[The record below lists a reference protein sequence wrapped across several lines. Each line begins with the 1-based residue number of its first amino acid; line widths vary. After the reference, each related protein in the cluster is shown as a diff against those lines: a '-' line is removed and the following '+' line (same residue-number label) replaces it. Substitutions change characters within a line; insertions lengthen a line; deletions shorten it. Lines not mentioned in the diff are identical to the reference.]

1 MLRNYFKIAFRNL
14 SRNKLFTFIN
24 IFGLALSMSVCLLVL
39 MRIKEQL
46 SYDKFHPD
54 ASNIYRIITEVTNRQ
69 GAEYRLA
76 TTPLPLAPAL
86 VNEYDLVDKYVRF
99 YPVAVQKANTQ
110 GKQLLI
116 DGCFTDSHFLDV
128 FGFRL
133 KAGNAATA
141 LAAPNTI
148 VISNETATKFFGS
161 QNPVGQVISLD
172 DLGSFTVTGILEKPA
187 GKSHLEFNAYL
198 SMSSVGAL
206 EKAGKLNS
214 ISEQWN
220 NTTSAYTYAL
230 LKKGAGQ
237 KQLEKAVGQISSTL
251 MKNTKTEG
259 RERVSFEVQPFND
272 IILGEDLAYNLGNTG
287 SLGKVMAE
295 IAISFIILLS
305 ACFNYTNLSLA
316 RSLKRGKEVGIRKV
330 AGAFRF
336 QIFFQ
341 FVVESLFITFLSLAL
356 ACLFLQLIMDYAPFS
371 SEMVPPGATLN
382 FGLLTWF
389 VVFSL
394 FAGLLAGV
402 LPAWALSS
410 FKPVEVLKNLSN
422 IKLFGSNGLRK
433 GLIVVQFTLSLVII
447 IFTLVFFKQFN
458 YMAMANPGFD
468 ARNILTIP
476 LYSADPQL
484 LRNEI
489 AQLKGVA
496 GVSAVSTNPGK
507 SSSGT
512 VAIKQK
518 PADEPIGMEY
528 YDVDENFISEIGLSL
543 VAGSTFKEHSSATE
557 TEVILSET
565 ALKTLHFKSAAEA
578 INEVVWLG
586 DSSRVKIAGVIKD
599 FYHRGL
605 ETPYRPLVLRNRS
618 AEFNYLNIRAVAAHD
633 KALVASI
640 EGIWKKMNPVQPFE
654 GSWLYDDIYARKSAW
669 GTVSMLGFLAVIAV
683 TLACLGMLGMVV
695 YSTETRKKEIGIR
708 KIMGASVTAI
718 IGLLSKSFL
727 RLVVIAGLIALP
739 VSYVLSYFFLNL
751 FANRITIGFGIL
763 SWSFISMLLLS
774 LLIICSQVY
783 KAAIEN
789 PVKNLRTE

>member
-1 MLRNYFKIAFRNL
+1 MLKNYFKIACRNL
-14 SRNKLFTFIN
+14 SRNKLFSFIN

-39 MRIKEQL
+39 MRIKDQL
-46 SYDKFHPD
+46 GYDKFHPN
-54 ASNIYRIITEVTNRQ
+54 ASNTYRIITDITNKQ
-69 GAEYRLA
+69 GTGYRLA

-86 VNEYDLVDKYVRF
+86 VTDYNFIDKYVRF
-99 YPVAVQKANTQ
+99 YPAGAKRGNAQSR
-110 GKQLLI
+110 QLSI
-116 DGCFTDSHFLDV
+116 NASFTDSGFFKV
-128 FGFRL
+128 FGFKL
-133 KAGNAATA
+133 KSGNTSAALT
-141 LAAPNTI
+141 APNSI
-148 VISNETATKFFGS
+148 VISEETAARFFGS
-161 QNPVGQVISLD
+161 GDAVGQVISFD
-172 DLGSFTVTGILEKPA
+172 DLGSFTVTGVLGKPA
-187 GKSHLEFNAYL
+187 CKSHLEFDAYL
-198 SMSSVGAL
+198 SMSSVSVL
-206 EKAGKLNS
+206 EKAGRLPPS
-214 ISEQWN
+214 FEQWSN
-220 NTTSAYTYAL
+220 GTSSYTYVV

-237 KQLEKAVGQISSTL
+237 KQLEKAMEQISSTL
-251 MKNTKTEG
+251 MRNTKVEG
-259 RERVSFEVQPFND
+259 KERLSFEVQPFND

-287 SLGKVMAE
+287 SLGKVLAE

-356 ACLFLQLIMDYAPFS
+356 ACLLLQLMMDYAPVS
-371 SEMVPPGATLN
+371 SELVPPDASLN

-389 VVFSL
+389 FVFSL

-458 YMAMANPGFD
+458 YMATANPGFD

-476 LYSADPQL
+476 LNGADPQL

-496 GVSAVSTNPGK
+496 GVSAASTNPGK
-507 SSSGT
+507 SSSGA

-518 PADEPIGMEY
+518 PADESINMEY
-528 YDVDENFISEIGLSL
+528 YDVDANFISEMGLSL
-543 VAGSTFKEHSSATE
+543 VTGATFKEHSSNTE

-565 ALKTLHFKSAAEA
+565 ALKTLHFKSATEA
-578 INEVVWLG
+578 INEVLWLG

-605 ETPYRPLVLRNRS
+605 ETPYRPLVLRNRK
-618 AEFNYLNIRAVAAHD
+618 AEFNYLNIRAVSAHD

-640 EGIWKKMNPVQPFE
+640 EAIWKKMNPVQPFE

-669 GTVSMLGFLAVIAV
+669 GTVSILGFLALIAV

-739 VSYVLSYFFLNL
+739 VSYVLGYLFLNL

-763 SWSFISMLLLS
+763 SLSFISMLLLS

-789 PVKNLRTE
+789 PVKSLRTE